1 MNLSVDTNMNMF
13 HSIPSQS
20 EEATEDKP
28 SGCCFLGGKTAYMQK
43 ICCPMVLTCGRDQ
56 IHFEVAVFGLK

>member
-1 MNLSVDTNMNMF
+1 MF
-13 HSIPSQS
+13 HSIPLQS

-28 SGCCFLGGKTAYMQK
+28 SGCCLADQEKAYIQK
-43 ICCPMVLTCGRDQ
+43 MCCPMVFTCGRDQ